1 MFQPTKGQPFTC
13 VFSFFLSFHSNRRIE
28 SEERFVEI
36 AAIWEETMKIS
47 DIPVEVK
54 DVGLC
59 FGCLSNSWFLGY
71 PATLI
76 YRIIESEV
84 GDICDEG
91 RCVCLHVSYHLHVWF
106 TRNKKITGKSAED
119 HGMNSTLI
127 YAKGAQVPTQT
138 DMFCC
143 LLIQRSTSENNR
155 R

>member
-13 VFSFFLSFHSNRRIE
+13 VFSFFLSFHSNGRIE

-91 RCVCLHVSYHLHVWF
+91 RFVCLHVSYHLHVWF
-106 TRNKKITGKSAED
+106 TRNKKNHWQICRGSWNEFHLDLRQGCTGADSD
-119 HGMNSTLI
+119 RH
-127 YAKGAQVPTQT
+127 V
-138 DMFCC
+138 
-143 LLIQRSTSENNR
+143 LLFVDPKKHIGE
-155 R
+155 